1 MYCPHCGARQPLG
14 TTRCAECGAP
24 FTRREATRRTSP
36 QYAAGTSNTA
46 AASYRR
52 YERRSGPKKA
62 LLAWLAIL
70 LVTVIAVLALIAFF
84 STSIIKPY
92 VGKSVSNQLNDK
104 LGSTIIPVTPN
115 SGAALAGQTLTISQD
130 QINRKIAENADA
142 LGPLKDV
149 HVQITGQAFVV
160 DFSAYGASGQY
171 TGQVVMQDGKPVLSN
186 GHISGALGWVV
197 PTNQVEAAFNKQIAA
212 AVDQAGVQVS
222 SVAMQPGQ
230 LVLTLAS

>member
-1 MYCPHCGARQPLG
+1 MYCPRCGARQPLG
-14 TTRCAECGAP
+14 TTRCAECGTP
-24 FTRREATRRTSP
+24 FTRREASRRPSP
-36 QYAAGTSNTA
+36 QYAGASNTA

-52 YERRSGPKKA
+52 YERRSGAKKG
-62 LLAWLAIL
+62 LLAWLAVVL
-70 LVTVIAVLALIAFF
+70 LTVIVVIALVAFF

-92 VGKSVSNQLNDK
+92 VGKSVSRNLDDQLG
-104 LGSTIIPVTPN
+104 GSTLIPVTPN

-130 QINRKIAENADA
+130 EINQKIAENADA
-142 LGPLKDV
+142 LGPLDDV

-160 DFSAYGASGQY
+160 DFSAYGVGGQY
-171 TGQVVMQDGKPVLSN
+171 TGQVTMQNGKPVLTN

-197 PTNQVEAAFNKQIAA
+197 PTDQVESAFNKQIAS

-222 SVAMQPGQ
+222 SVALQPGQ

>member
-14 TTRCAECGAP
+14 TTSCAECGAP
-24 FTRREATRRTSP
+24 FTRREATRRPSP
-36 QYAAGTSNTA
+36 QYAGASNTA

-52 YERRSGPKKA
+52 YERRSGAKKG
-62 LLAWLAIL
+62 LLAWLAVVL
-70 LVTVIAVLALIAFF
+70 FTVIVVIALVAFF

-92 VGKSVSNQLNDK
+92 VGKSVSNNLNDK
-104 LGSTIIPVTPN
+104 LGSTIIGVTPN
-115 SGAALAGQTLTISQD
+115 AGAALAGQTLTISQD
-130 QINRKIAENADA
+130 QINQKIAQNADS
-142 LGPLKDV
+142 LGPLSDV
-149 HVQITGQAFVV
+149 HVKITDQAFVV

-171 TGQVVMQDGKPVLSN
+171 TGQVVMQNGNPVLTN

-197 PTNQVEAAFNKQIAA
+197 PTNQVESAFNKQIAA

-222 SVAMQPGQ
+222 SVALQPGQ

>member
-24 FTRREATRRTSP
+24 FTRREAARRPSP
-36 QYAAGTSNTA
+36 QYAGASNTA

-52 YERRSGPKKA
+52 YERRSGAKKG
-62 LLAWLAIL
+62 LLAWLAVVL
-70 LVTVIAVLALIAFF
+70 FTVIVVIGLIAFF
-84 STSIIKPY
+84 STSVIKPY
-92 VGKSVSNQLNDK
+92 VGKSVSNNLDNK
-104 LGSTIIPVTPN
+104 LGSAIIGVTPD
-115 SGAALAGQTLTISQD
+115 SGAALAGKTLTISQD
-130 QINRKIAENADA
+130 QINQKIAQNADS
-142 LGPLKDV
+142 LGPLDDV

-171 TGQVVMQDGKPVLSN
+171 TGQVVMQNGKPVLTN

-197 PTNQVEAAFNKQIAA
+197 PTNQVESAFNKQIAA

-222 SVAMQPGQ
+222 SVALQPGQ